1 MSLVKICAIG
11 AGRAGLVHVRNFV
24 ESVPQAK
31 LVAVVD
37 ANREAAEKA
46 ALDYQI
52 ERVYADYR
60 QALAE
65 GGFDGVVITTPTF
78 THAEIAI
85 AAAQAGMHV
94 LCEKPMAL
102 SLEECDQMIAAA
114 QTSRVVF
121 QLGFMRRFDSAFRN
135 AKQRILAGE
144 IGKVMLVKST
154 GRGPGLPPRWA
165 CDIKKSHG
173 MLAEVNSHDFDSVR
187 WLSGSEYRRVYAEA
201 DAFKCSDL
209 KLEFPDFYDNALVS
223 CRMHSGAL
231 AVIDGAC
238 PADYGYDAR
247 VEILGSEGV
256 MLIGELPH
264 GAVSVCKKGTG
275 IVRSTFPS
283 WRDRF
288 RQGYIEE
295 DRHFVACIQEGR
307 PPEVTAQDGKMAL
320 QAVIAANRSIV
331 EARPIEIPFPD

>member
-1 MSLVKICAIG
+1 MVKICAVG
-11 AGRAGLVHVRNFV
+11 AGRAGLVHIRNFV

-37 ANREAAEKA
+37 ADKEAAEKVGR
-46 ALDYQI
+46 DYGI

-60 QALAE
+60 QALAD
-65 GGFDGVVITTPTF
+65 GGFDGVLITTPTF
-78 THAEIAI
+78 THAEIAV
-85 AAAQAGMHV
+85 AAARAGVHI

-102 SLEECDQMIAAA
+102 TLDECDEMIAAVQA
-114 QTSRVVF
+114 NRVLF
-121 QLGFMRRFDSAFRN
+121 QIGFMRRFDGAFHS

-173 MLAEVNSHDFDSVR
+173 MLAEVNSHDFDTVR
-187 WLSGSEYRRVYAEA
+187 WFSDSEYRRVYAEA
-201 DAFKCSDL
+201 DAFKSADL
-209 KLEFPDFYDNALVS
+209 KQEFPDFYDNAVVN

-256 MLIGELPH
+256 MLIGELPNE
-264 GAVSVCKKGTG
+264 AVSVCKKGTG
-275 IVRSTFPS
+275 IVRNTFPS

-288 RQGYIEE
+288 RQGYIAE
-295 DRHFVACIQEGR
+295 DRHFVQCILEDKQ
-307 PPEVTAQDGKMAL
+307 PKVTAQDGKMAL
-320 QAVIAANRSIV
+320 QAVIAANRSIA
-331 EARPIEIPFPD
+331 EGRPIEIPFPA